1 MQVMDYI
8 ARSGN
13 RAPTISSTQTIG
25 ALARYLKQERIGAV
39 VVSDD
44 GQTIDGIISERDIA
58 YSFADRRGELHF
70 LPISALMTRRV
81 VTCQPDDSLL
91 KVLHLMK
98 EHHIRHVPVVD
109 GNRLVGLLTLRD
121 LVQYRLDR
129 IEKQTQLAM
138 LLHEEVE

>member
-13 RAPTISSTQTIG
+13 RAPIINSTQTIG

-58 YSFADRRGELHF
+58 YSFADRRGELHL